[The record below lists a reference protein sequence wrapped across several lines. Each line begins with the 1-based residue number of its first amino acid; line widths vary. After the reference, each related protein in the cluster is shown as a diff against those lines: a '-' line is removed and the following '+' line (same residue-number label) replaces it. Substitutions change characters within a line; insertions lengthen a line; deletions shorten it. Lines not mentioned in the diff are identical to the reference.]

1 MSSTEEIFD
10 IDLNQLESFRIEQK
24 TILER
29 NYFILFFIL
38 LFTIISG
45 AIYFYSYL
53 NLWRTIIYLFIIS
66 VIVLFILNKIF
77 IKPTVTKFNVFF
89 KTNAIDKIHKSL
101 GYNLNFNV
109 EDRFKKAELKQ
120 SKLLLFFNY
129 FVPEYLFNGAI
140 DNVGIRISKVIAGY
154 ASKFST
160 NIYINGFYLIFDY
173 KLDSTINIEVVKK
186 HLNNPIMRKLY
197 LKNNNEYKT
206 NKVDFEKTYVVYYNN
221 DFKLKEI
228 INERFI
234 SNLYSLN
241 QKIGAEVYF
250 TIKNGNVYIAFDD
263 TQKYFNIDIN
273 KTSIELTKEY
283 QNDVENIY
291 SKILEIKKF
300 IDSVILT
307 FS

>member
-1 MSSTEEIFD
+1 MNSTDEIFD

-24 TILER
+24 EICAR
-29 NYFILFFIL
+29 NSFILFFIL
-38 LFTIISG
+38 LFTIIFG
-45 AIYFYSYL
+45 AIYFYSFL
-53 NLWRTIIYLFIIS
+53 NLWETIIVLLIVF
-66 VIVLFILNKIF
+66 VIVVFILNYVL
-77 IKPTVTKFNVFF
+77 IKPYVTEFNVFF
-89 KTNAIDKIHKSL
+89 KINAIDKIHKSL

-109 EDRFKKAELKQ
+109 EVRFKKAELKQ
-120 SKLLLFFNY
+120 SKFLLFFNY

-140 DNVGIRISKVIAGY
+140 DNVGIRFSKVIAGY

-160 NIYINGFYLIFDY
+160 NIYLNGFYLIFDY

-197 LKNNNEYKT
+197 LKNSNEYKT
-206 NKVDFEKTYVVYYNN
+206 NKVDFEKTYVVYYKN

-228 INERFI
+228 INERFV

-300 IDSVILT
+300 IDTALLT

>member
-1 MSSTEEIFD
+1 MNSTDEIFD

-24 TILER
+24 EICAR
-29 NYFILFFIL
+29 NSFILFFIL
-38 LFTIISG
+38 LFTIIFG
-45 AIYFYSYL
+45 AIYFYSFL
-53 NLWRTIIYLFIIS
+53 NLWETIIVLLIVF
-66 VIVLFILNKIF
+66 VIVVFILNYVL
-77 IKPTVTKFNVFF
+77 IKPYVTEFNVFF
-89 KTNAIDKIHKSL
+89 KINAIDKIHKSL

-120 SKLLLFFNY
+120 SKFLLFFNY

-140 DNVGIRISKVIAGY
+140 DNVGIRFSKVIAGY

-160 NIYINGFYLIFDY
+160 NIYLNGFYLIFDY

-197 LKNNNEYKT
+197 LKNSNEYKT
-206 NKVDFEKTYVVYYNN
+206 NKVDFEKTYIVYYKN

-300 IDSVILT
+300 IDTALLT

>member
-1 MSSTEEIFD
+1 MSSTDEIFD
-10 IDLNQLESFRIEQK
+10 IDLNQLESFKIKQK

-38 LFTIISG
+38 LFTIIFG

-66 VIVLFILNKIF
+66 IIVLFILNKIF
-77 IKPTVTKFNVFF
+77 IKPTVTKFNIFF

-101 GYNLNFNV
+101 GYNLNFDV

-120 SKLLLFFNY
+120 SKFLLFFNY
-129 FVPEYLFNGAI
+129 FVPEYLFTGI
-140 DNVGIRISKVIAGY
+140 IEGVGIRFSKVIAGY
-154 ASKFST
+154 SSKFST
-160 NIYINGFYLIFDY
+160 NIYLNGFYLIFDY

-197 LKNNNEYKT
+197 LKNSNEYKT
-206 NKVDFEKTYVVYYNN
+206 NKVDFEKTYIVYYKN

-300 IDSVILT
+300 IDTVILT

>member
-1 MSSTEEIFD
+1 MN
-10 IDLNQLESFRIEQK
+10 DLNIDYIND
-24 TILER
+24 ILS
-29 NYFILFFIL
+29 
-38 LFTIISG
+38 T
-45 AIYFYSYL
+45 
-53 NLWRTIIYLFIIS
+53 S
-66 VIVLFILNKIF
+66 VISHKNLIGETLFVNSNPAKVESVEVKKVNNSI
-77 IKPTVTKFNVFF
+77 VTSRTSN
-89 KTNAIDKIHKSL
+89 
-101 GYNLNFNV
+101 
-109 EDRFKKAELKQ
+109 
-120 SKLLLFFNY
+120 
-129 FVPEYLFNGAI
+129 
-140 DNVGIRISKVIAGY
+140 
-154 ASKFST
+154 
-160 NIYINGFYLIFDY
+160 DY

-186 HLNNPIMRKLY
+186 HLNNPIMTKLY
-197 LKNNNEYKT
+197 LKNSNEYKT
-206 NKVDFEKTYVVYYNN
+206 NKVDFEKTYVVYYKN

-263 TQKYFNIDIN
+263 KQKYFNIDIN

-300 IDSVILT
+300 IDTVILT

>member
-1 MSSTEEIFD
+1 MSSTDEIFD

-38 LFTIISG
+38 LFTVISG
-45 AIYFYSYL
+45 AIYLYSFL
-53 NLWRTIIYLFIIS
+53 NLWETIIVLLIVFG
-66 VIVLFILNKIF
+66 IVLFILNYIL
-77 IKPTVTKFNVFF
+77 IKPYVTEFYVFF
-89 KTNAIDKIHKSL
+89 KINAIDKIHKSL

-206 NKVDFEKTYVVYYNN
+206 NKVDFEKTYVVYYKN

-263 TQKYFNIDIN
+263 PQKYFNIDIN

-291 SKILEIKKF
+291 SKMLEIKKF

>member
-38 LFTIISG
+38 LFTVISG
-45 AIYFYSYL
+45 AIYLYSFL
-53 NLWRTIIYLFIIS
+53 NLWETIIVLL
-66 VIVLFILNKIF
+66 IVFGIVFFILDYIL
-77 IKPTVTKFNVFF
+77 IKPYVTKFNFFF
-89 KTNAIDKIHKSL
+89 KINAIDKIHKSL

-140 DNVGIRISKVIAGY
+140 ENVGIRISKVIAGY

-160 NIYINGFYLIFDY
+160 NIYLNGFYLIFDY

-186 HLNNPIMRKLY
+186 RLNNPIMRKLY
-197 LKNNNEYKT
+197 LKNSNEYKT
-206 NKVDFEKTYVVYYNN
+206 NKVDFEKTYVVYYKN

-263 TQKYFNIDIN
+263 AQKYFNIDIN

-291 SKILEIKKF
+291 SKMLEIKKF

>member
-1 MSSTEEIFD
+1 MSSTDEIFD

-29 NYFILFFIL
+29 NYFIAFFIL
-38 LFTIISG
+38 LFTVISG
-45 AIYFYSYL
+45 AIYFYSFL
-53 NLWRTIIYLFIIS
+53 NLWPTIIVLLIVFG
-66 VIVLFILNKIF
+66 IVLFILNYIL
-77 IKPTVTKFNVFF
+77 IKPYVTEFNFFF

-129 FVPEYLFNGAI
+129 FVPEYLFNGTI
-140 DNVGIRISKVIAGY
+140 ENVGIRISKVIAGY

-160 NIYINGFYLIFDY
+160 NIYLNGFYLIFDY

-206 NKVDFEKTYVVYYNN
+206 NKVDFEKTYVVYYKN

-291 SKILEIKKF
+291 SKMLEIKKF